1 MKNGYICF
9 GPNGKRCEVRA
20 DTTLNAQK
28 KAAEI
33 FKIKPGKEWRV
44 SVTLAERE
52 DGSPVIHSTASLG

>member
-20 DTTLNAQK
+20 DTSYHAQQ

-33 FKIKPGKEWRV
+33 FKIKPGKQWRV
-44 SVTLAERE
+44 SVHLAESAE
-52 DGSPVIHSTASLG
+52 GSPVIHSTAEL